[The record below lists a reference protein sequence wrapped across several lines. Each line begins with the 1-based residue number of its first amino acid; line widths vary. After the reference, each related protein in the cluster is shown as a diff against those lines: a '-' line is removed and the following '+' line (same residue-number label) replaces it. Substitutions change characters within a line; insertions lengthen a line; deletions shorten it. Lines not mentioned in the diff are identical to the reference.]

1 MEYEEAVGIAH
12 YADTLPVEV
21 LYQKYEQFNA
31 ITDNTPNWIGEQ
43 IKVTHADD
51 LEGASV
57 KVLSVGK
64 SLGWQRAFHAA
75 QGMVTEA
82 GELLSIVSKPNYHA
96 DTSGNN
102 HSHIIEELGDMTYY
116 VTQYVRALNEQGLN
130 LPLTVVLGDEDGD
143 IPWPLFA
150 DVVDLAIATTD
161 VLDLFKKELY
171 GKQKRAGADLM
182 STKLVPVVGGM
193 KKVMSSLRANKTP
206 VRFRT
211 LIADNTKKL
220 ANRYIEKFGR

>member
-12 YADTLPVEV
+12 YADVLPTEV

-31 ITDNTPNWIGEQ
+31 ITDNTPDWMAGDS
-43 IKVTHADD
+43 KADHRSD
-51 LEGASV
+51 FVSA
-57 KVLSVGK
+57 GK
-64 SLGWQRAFHAA
+64 PLGWQRAFHAA

-102 HSHIIEELGDMTYY
+102 HSHIIEELGDMVYY

-130 LPLTVVLGDEDGD
+130 LPLIVVLGDEDGD

-150 DVVDLAIATTD
+150 DVVDLTIATTE

-171 GKQKRAGADLM
+171 GKQRRAGTDIM